1 MAGTVTLNEIV
12 KLAKQLSPV
21 DKVRLIEQIASDVE
35 QALAVAEPIPLSKLR
50 GMWKDIDIT
59 DEDIDEVR
67 REMWAN
73 FPRDDI

>member
-1 MAGTVTLNEIV
+1 MDKIRLN
-12 KLAKQLSPV
+12 
-21 DKVRLIEQIASDVE
+21 EQIATKVE
-35 QALAVAEPIPLSKLR
+35 QAIAVSKHIPISKLR